1 MKNLVFALFMLV
13 TLWQLADQV
22 KKHVIDNKAGALSSG
37 LGLLSAQKPE
47 LIAGGLV
54 LHADRQGHFRG
65 TVLIND
71 IAMPFMIDTGATHTV
86 IPVALA
92 KQAGLPI
99 GQLGSSQ
106 TANGTA
112 VIMSTDI
119 ASLKLGDA
127 ELKNLPASV
136 SFSLDEVLIGMNTLK
151 WFNIVVQNNTMILT
165 LTDTASVTPV
175 TKHQNQANF
184 VPQPPPKHARDWRK
198 TLVCE
203 NSSPCKTIYTK

>member
-1 MKNLVFALFMLV
+1 MLV

-22 KKHVIDNKAGALSSG
+22 QKHVVNNKVGSLSNG
-37 LGLLSAQKPE
+37 LGFLSTQKPE
-47 LIAGGLV
+47 LIEGGLV

-65 TVLIND
+65 TVLINEV
-71 IAMPFMIDTGATHTV
+71 AMPFMIDTGATHTV
-86 IPVALA
+86 IPAALA

-112 VIMSTDI
+112 VIMSTQI

-127 ELKNLPASV
+127 ELRNLPASV

-151 WFNIVVQNNTMILT
+151 WFNIVVQNNSMTLT
-165 LTDTASVTPV
+165 LTDTASGTPP
-175 TKHQNQANF
+175 TKHQNQAGF
-184 VPQPPPKHARDWRK
+184 RATAPLKQSLDWRK
-198 TLVCE
+198 TIVCE